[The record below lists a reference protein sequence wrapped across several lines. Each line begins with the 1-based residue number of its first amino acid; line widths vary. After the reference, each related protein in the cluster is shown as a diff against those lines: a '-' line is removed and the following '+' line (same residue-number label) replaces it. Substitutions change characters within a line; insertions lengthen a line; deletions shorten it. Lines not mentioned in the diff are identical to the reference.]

1 MKNFLLLSS
10 LVLGFAAAAPAQQP
24 VEAYGRIF
32 YHRDGQCTMT
42 QKMGDSSSVRQD
54 TYNKDKIL
62 TEVRVFK
69 VDEAGH
75 LRNGVIYDGR
85 KNPIGSTKYTYDPS
99 SSQLL
104 VEELY
109 DKNGHLVRRLYYPG
123 ALKDPRFAKR
133 MVAFSFDP
141 EKPSA
146 KEVEIK
152 GPVKPIVPVT
162 QNGEAFEPGVSQGA
176 AAPTPQEAAAQAK
189 ARSTSPAA
197 GASPTSPGTPIPK
210 RPSWLPQKNKK

>member
-1 MKNFLLLSS
+1 MKNFLLLSTF
-10 LVLGFAAAAPAQQP
+10 LLGSGTAALAQKQ

-85 KNPIGSTKYTYDPS
+85 KNPVGSTRYTYDAS
-99 SSQLL
+99 SSQLQ
-104 VEELY
+104 VEELF
-109 DKNGHLVRRLYYPG
+109 DKNGRLVRRLYYPG
-123 ALKDPRFAKR
+123 ALKDP
-133 MVAFSFDP
+133 
-141 EKPSA
+141 
-146 KEVEIK
+146 
-152 GPVKPIVPVT
+152 
-162 QNGEAFEPGVSQGA
+162 
-176 AAPTPQEAAAQAK
+176 
-189 ARSTSPAA
+189 
-197 GASPTSPGTPIPK
+197 
-210 RPSWLPQKNKK
+210 